1 MRYDYAAMGF
11 YTFDCLGW
19 PVTAIPPNGD
29 TYFIDDLTLAV
40 SGAAGTA
47 VIAAAKLGLNCLA
60 IGGYGQ
66 DMMGDW
72 AVERIASFGVDTS
85 ALQRI
90 AGVPSSSSIVLTRP
104 DGSRPALHLRGATG
118 AFDIPP
124 EDFDRITDARVFH
137 LGGVGLMD
145 AMDGP
150 HNAALIRHAK
160 ERGCITTVDVF
171 AGSPADLP
179 DVEAVL
185 PWTDYFIPSIEEA
198 RALSGLEN
206 LDEVSEFF
214 HARGVMAA
222 SSPSARRGPST
233 TTATAPASRVPAY
246 DIDVVCTCGCGDVF
260 NAGFAVGIL
269 KGMSP
274 REAVRF
280 ASASLGAER
289 HRARQPGRH
298 RLAGGDAGLHAAAPG
313 TRPRAAR
320 DEQLRRRTTPTKA
333 RSQR

>member
-29 TYFIDDLTLAV
+29 TYFIEDLTLAV
-40 SGAAGTA
+40 SGAAGSA
-47 VIAAAKLGLNCLA
+47 VIVGAKLGLDCLA

-72 AVERIASFGVDTS
+72 AVARIASFGIDTS

-104 DGSRPALHLRGATG
+104 DGSRPALHLKGATG
-118 AFDIPP
+118 AFEIDAA
-124 EDFDRITDARVFH
+124 DFDRITDARVFH

-150 HNAALIRHAK
+150 RNAALIRHAK
-160 ERGCITTVDVF
+160 ARGCITTVDVF

-198 RALSGLEN
+198 RALSGLEE
-206 LDEVSEFF
+206 LDAVSAFF
-214 HARGVMAA
+214 HARGVTCCVITLGADGA
-222 SSPSARRGPST
+222 FYHHRDGTRF
-233 TTATAPASRVPAY
+233 RVPAY
-246 DIDVVCTCGCGDVF
+246 DVEVVCTCGCGDVF
-260 NAGFAVGIL
+260 NAGFAAGIL
-269 KGMSP
+269 KGMGP
-274 REAVRF
+274 EDAVRL
-280 ASASLGAER
+280 ASACSALNATGLGSQAGIVDFDMTL
-289 HRARQPGRH
+289 AFMRQRP
-298 RLAGGDAGLHAAAPG
+298 LHALGP
-313 TRPRAAR
+313 
-320 DEQLRRRTTPTKA
+320 LKV
-333 RSQR
+333 SV

>member
-19 PVTAIPPNGD
+19 PVTGIPPNGD
-29 TYFIDDLTLAV
+29 TYFIEDLTLAV

-47 VIAAAKLGLNCLA
+47 VIAGAKLGLNCLA

-72 AVERIASFGVDTS
+72 AVERIAGFGIDTT

-90 AGVPSSSSIVLTRP
+90 PGVPTSSSIVLTRP
-104 DGSRPALHLRGATG
+104 DGSRPALHLKGATG
-118 AFDIPP
+118 AFTID
-124 EDFDRITDARVFH
+124 EADFDRITDARVFH

-150 HNAALIRHAK
+150 RNAALIRHAK
-160 ERGCITTVDVF
+160 QRGCITTVDVF

-198 RALSGLEN
+198 RALSGLED
-206 LDEVSEFF
+206 LDAVSEFF
-214 HARGVMAA
+214 HSRGVTCCVITLGADGA
-222 SSPSARRGPST
+222 FYHHRDGTRFL
-233 TTATAPASRVPAY
+233 VPAY

-260 NAGFAVGIL
+260 NAGFAVGVL
-269 KGMSP
+269 NGMSP
-274 REAVRF
+274 LESVRL
-280 ASASLGAER
+280 ASAASGLNATGLGSQAGIVSLGETLAFMR
-289 HRARQPGRH
+289 QRPVRASGS
-298 RLAGGDAGLHAAAPG
+298 LTLSA
-313 TRPRAAR
+313 
-320 DEQLRRRTTPTKA
+320 
-333 RSQR
+333 